1 MDHITVQAVRHRA
14 AFRSC
19 THHALVDEAQLVDAA
34 DHHVGLH
41 ALAVATDE
49 IVVERRIQILHG
61 LHPRERLI
69 RVNEVHVERVLR
81 QLHAGL
87 SHHGGAVR
95 QRVHENVFSQAE
107 MPKIVPGQALAGL
120 HGMAEVHHMLVAF
133 ANLVIHIISDE
144 HVDRLGGIGLFA
156 QHGHDL
162 FERFGAN
169 PIVGVNNLHVHAAC
183 RRDAGVDG
191 STMPLV
197 LLVDG
202 AHDAWIAGFEF
213 LCHFQR
219 AVGRAVIHDQH
230 FDVVVALRCD

>member
-1 MDHITVQAVRHRA
+1 M
-14 AFRSC
+14 FRSGA
-19 THHALVDEAQLVDAA
+19 HHALVDETQLVDTAN
-34 DHHVGLH
+34 HHIGLH
-41 ALAVATDE
+41 ALPVAPDE

-61 LHPRERLI
+61 LHPREWLV
-69 RVNEVHVERVLR
+69 RVNEIHVERVLR

-87 SHHGGAVR
+87 SHYGGTVR

-107 MPKIVPGQALAGL
+107 MPKIVPSQALAGL
-120 HGMAEVHHMLVAF
+120 HGMSEVHYMLVAL

-169 PIVGVNNLHVHAAC
+169 PIVGVHNLHIHAVC

-191 STMPLV
+191 PSVPLV
-197 LLVDG
+197 LLMDG
-202 AHDAWIAGFEF
+202 AHDARIAGLEF
-213 LCHFQR
+213 LRHFQR
-219 AVGRAVIHDQH
+219 AVGRSVIHDQH

>member
-1 MDHITVQAVRHRA
+1 M
-14 AFRSC
+14 
-19 THHALVDEAQLVDAA
+19 HHALIDEAQLVDTA
-34 DHHVGLH
+34 DHHIGLH
-41 ALAVATDE
+41 ALPVAPDE

-61 LHPRERLI
+61 LHPREWLV
-69 RVNEVHVERVLR
+69 RVNEIHIERVLR

-87 SHHGGAVR
+87 SHHGSTVR

-107 MPKIVPGQALAGL
+107 MPKIVPSQALAGL
-120 HGMAEVHHMLVAF
+120 HGMAEVHYMLVAF
-133 ANLVIHIISDE
+133 ANLVIHIIGDE

-162 FERFGAN
+162 FECFGTN
-169 PIVGVNNLHVHAAC
+169 PIVGVHDLHIHAVC
-183 RRDAGVDG
+183 CRDAGVDG
-191 STMPLV
+191 PSVPPV

-202 AHDAWIAGFEF
+202 AHDAWIAGLEF

-219 AVGRAVIHDQH
+219 AVGRSVIHDQH

>member
-1 MDHITVQAVRHRA
+1 MDHITVQAVRHRV
-14 AFRSC
+14 AFRSGA
-19 THHALVDEAQLVDAA
+19 HHALVDETQLVDTA
-34 DHHVGLH
+34 DHHIGLH
-41 ALAVATDE
+41 ALPVAPDE

-61 LHPRERLI
+61 LHPREWLV
-69 RVNEVHVERVLR
+69 RVNEIHVERVLR

-87 SHHGGAVR
+87 SHHGSTVR

-107 MPKIVPGQALAGL
+107 MPKIVPSQALAGL
-120 HGMAEVHHMLVAF
+120 HGMAEVHYMLVAF
-133 ANLVIHIISDE
+133 ANLVIHIIGDE

-162 FERFGAN
+162 FECFGTN
-169 PIVGVNNLHVHAAC
+169 PIVGVHDLHIHAVC
-183 RRDAGVDG
+183 CRDAGVDG
-191 STMPLV
+191 PSVPPV

-202 AHDAWIAGFEF
+202 AHDAWIAGLEF

-219 AVGRAVIHDQH
+219 AVGRSVIHDQH